1 MVKLGQLEKVT
12 DTALREMTTFQ
23 SVGHCPGIT
32 STVVTTPARVGP
44 SGCPPPATETCKC
57 AFLILV
63 RNLIEVFNQRKPCK
77 NDILEK
83 AIRSNFSELVG
94 L

>member
-44 SGCPPPATETCKC
+44 SGCPPPAHRDVQ
-57 AFLILV
+57 V
-63 RNLIEVFNQRKPCK
+63 RVPDPSTQPY
-77 NDILEK
+77 
-83 AIRSNFSELVG
+83 RSF
-94 L
+94 